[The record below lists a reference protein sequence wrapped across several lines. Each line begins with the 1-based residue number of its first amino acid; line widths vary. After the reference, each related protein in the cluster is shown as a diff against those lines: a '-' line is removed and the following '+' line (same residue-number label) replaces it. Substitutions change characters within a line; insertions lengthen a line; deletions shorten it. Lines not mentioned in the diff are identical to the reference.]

1 MKRLFKDNGELGL
14 EPNLHIDANNQIKE
28 LFERFT
34 ESGYCYKDFKLMLLM
49 LADNCEVEFEHKMNY
64 QNKDNK
70 PLGFGVSHANDKGED
85 TKVLAKDIA
94 ECHIKPSQS
103 WPRK

>member
-14 EPNLHIDANNQIKE
+14 EPNFHISANNQIKE

-49 LADNCEVEFEHKMNY
+49 LADNCEAEFEHNMRY
-64 QNKDNK
+64 QNK
-70 PLGFGVSHANDKGED
+70 D

-94 ECHIKPSQS
+94 ECHIKPSHP
-103 WPRK
+103 WPREY

>member
-1 MKRLFKDNGELGL
+1 MKKRLFKDNGELGL
-14 EPNLHIDANNQIKE
+14 DPNFHIEANNQIKE

-34 ESGYCYKDFKLMLLM
+34 ESGFCYKDFKLMLLM
-49 LADNCEVEFEHKMNY
+49 LADNCEAEFEHNMRY
-64 QNKDNK
+64 QNK
-70 PLGFGVSHANDKGED
+70 D

-94 ECHIKPSQS
+94 ECHIKPSQP

>member
-1 MKRLFKDNGELGL
+1 MKRLFKDTGELGL

-49 LADNCEVEFEHKMNY
+49 LADNCEAEFEHKMNY
-64 QNKDNK
+64 Q
-70 PLGFGVSHANDKGED
+70 DKD
-85 TKVLAKDIA
+85 TKVLAEDII
-94 ECHIKPSQS
+94 EFHIKPSQP
-103 WPRK
+103 WPRE

>member
-49 LADNCEVEFEHKMNY
+49 LADNCEAEFEY
-64 QNKDNK
+64 QNSKNK
-70 PLGFGVSHANDKGED
+70 Y
-85 TKVLAKDIA
+85 
-94 ECHIKPSQS
+94 
-103 WPRK
+103 

>member
-49 LADNCEVEFEHKMNY
+49 LADNCEAEFEHKMRY
-64 QNKDNK
+64 QNK
-70 PLGFGVSHANDKGED
+70 D

>member
-1 MKRLFKDNGELGL
+1 MKRLFKNNGELGL

-49 LADNCEVEFEHKMNY
+49 LADNCEAEFEHNMRY
-64 QNKDNK
+64 QNK
-70 PLGFGVSHANDKGED
+70 D
-85 TKVLAKDIA
+85 TKVLAKDIV
-94 ECHIKPSQS
+94 ECHIKPIIS
-103 WPRK
+103 WPR

>member
-1 MKRLFKDNGELGL
+1 MLMETTVILTKIKPMKRLFKDNGELGL

-49 LADNCEVEFEHKMNY
+49 LADNCEAEFEY
-64 QNKDNK
+64 QNSKNK
-70 PLGFGVSHANDKGED
+70 Y
-85 TKVLAKDIA
+85 
-94 ECHIKPSQS
+94 
-103 WPRK
+103 

>member
-14 EPNLHIDANNQIKE
+14 DPNLHISANNQIKE

-34 ESGYCYKDFKLMLLM
+34 ESGYCYKDFKLVLLM
-49 LADNCEVEFEHKMNY
+49 LADNCEAEFEYRMHN
-64 QNKDNK
+64 QNK
-70 PLGFGVSHANDKGED
+70 D

-94 ECHIKPSQS
+94 ESHIKPS
-103 WPRK
+103 

>member
-49 LADNCEVEFEHKMNY
+49 LADNCEAEFEY
-64 QNKDNK
+64 QSSKNK
-70 PLGFGVSHANDKGED
+70 D

-94 ECHIKPSQS
+94 ECLIKPNQP

>member
-49 LADNCEVEFEHKMNY
+49 LADNCEAEFEY
-64 QNKDNK
+64 QMK
-70 PLGFGVSHANDKGED
+70 HQDKD
-85 TKVLAKDIA
+85 TKVLAEDIT
-94 ECHIKPSQS
+94 EFHIKPIIS
-103 WPRK
+103 WPREY

>member
-1 MKRLFKDNGELGL
+1 MKKRLFKDNGELGL
-14 EPNLHIDANNQIKE
+14 EPNLHISANNQIKE

-34 ESGYCYKDFKLMLLM
+34 ESGYCYKDFKLVLLM
-49 LADNCEVEFEHKMNY
+49 LADNCEAEFEYKMNY
-64 QNKDNK
+64 Q
-70 PLGFGVSHANDKGED
+70 DKD

-94 ECHIKPSQS
+94 ECHIKPSQP

>member
-28 LFERFT
+28 LFGRFT

-49 LADNCEVEFEHKMNY
+49 LADNCEAEFEY
-64 QNKDNK
+64 QTNNQNSKAVRQ
-70 PLGFGVSHANDKGED
+70 GFGVVMSNTKGE
-85 TKVLAKDIA
+85 TK
-94 ECHIKPSQS
+94 
-103 WPRK
+103 

>member
-34 ESGYCYKDFKLMLLM
+34 ESGYCYKDFKLVLLM
-49 LADNCEVEFEHKMNY
+49 LADNCEAEFEHNMRY
-64 QNKDNK
+64 QNK
-70 PLGFGVSHANDKGED
+70 D

>member
-49 LADNCEVEFEHKMNY
+49 LADNCEAEFEYKMNY
-64 QNKDNK
+64 QNK
-70 PLGFGVSHANDKGED
+70 D
-85 TKVLAKDIA
+85 TKVLAKDIV
-94 ECHIKPSQS
+94 ECHIKPSQP

>member
-14 EPNLHIDANNQIKE
+14 DPNLHIDANNQIKE

-49 LADNCEVEFEHKMNY
+49 LADNCEAEFEYRIHNQTKY
-64 QNKDNK
+64 QNK
-70 PLGFGVSHANDKGED
+70 D

-94 ECHIKPSQS
+94 ECHIKPSKP

>member
-49 LADNCEVEFEHKMNY
+49 LADNCEAEFEYKMNY
-64 QNKDNK
+64 QNK
-70 PLGFGVSHANDKGED
+70 D

-94 ECHIKPSQS
+94 QCHIKPSQP

>member
-14 EPNLHIDANNQIKE
+14 DPNFHIDANNQIKE

-49 LADNCEVEFEHKMNY
+49 LADNCEAEFEYNMRY
-64 QNKDNK
+64 QNK
-70 PLGFGVSHANDKGED
+70 GE
-85 TKVLAKDIA
+85 TK
-94 ECHIKPSQS
+94 
-103 WPRK
+103 

>member
-1 MKRLFKDNGELGL
+1 MKRLFKDNGKLGL

-28 LFERFT
+28 LFERFKG
-34 ESGYCYKDFKLMLLM
+34 SDYCYKDFKLMLLM
-49 LADNCEVEFEHKMNY
+49 LADNCEVEFEYKMNY
-64 QNKDNK
+64 QNK
-70 PLGFGVSHANDKGED
+70 D